1 MEKKKMKL
9 WKKILILI
17 VVVIILFIGNLIRKS
32 LIIQNIKNKLAQSQL
47 ETNFYISSITYQLDD
62 DSVNV
67 LKYYR
72 NGENV
77 FQKIEFSSL
86 QSVKTYKKEGKISK
100 YMDTPEDNICI
111 LNLSSETLPTTTVS
125 NAFIEQLNELNKLE
139 YIKLLINAKIKSE
152 NNYYKIKV
160 NFLDMNPTIIMEEN
174 KTEKDYKNVK
184 IYSILGFLYFIYSQ
198 NNFLRFRPTDYIAKS
213 ASYAYKNPCPLY
225 KLWCNIKRE
234 KNRYRTINSWFI
246 VSTTVCANHIP
257 LLPQLFG

>member
-174 KTEKDYKNVK
+174 KTEKDYKNNYDEYLIEKDTGLIKSVNSYDNEEV
-184 IYSILGFLYFIYSQ
+184 ISFLEYNYKFNIV
-198 NNFLRFRPTDYIAKS
+198 TDEIFEEPDRS
-213 ASYAYKNPCPLY
+213 LY
-225 KLWCNIKRE
+225 K
-234 KNRYRTINSWFI
+234 I
-246 VSTTVCANHIP
+246 VDN
-257 LLPQLFG
+257 